1 MTVWGLF
8 LVIFGPIL
16 GQSLAEIEIA
26 LDWFRQFSMF
36 KGQLKIGAKQSRNR
50 LLLFC
55 LNDECVGQAN
65 YRHP

>member
-1 MTVWGLF
+1 MMLF
-8 LVIFGPIL
+8 APFFVVFSPVL
-16 GQSLAEIEIA
+16 GQSFVEIEIH
-26 LDWFRQFSMF
+26 LDWFRLFPMF
-36 KGQLKIGAKQSRNR
+36 KGQLKSAKQSRKR